1 MAATGC
7 LRTLA
12 RVYSAQVALKRMA
25 APYSACIKQPN
36 CQATFTRS
44 LCQAASADRDHY
56 DVAVVGGGMVGAA
69 FACGLATSSLTK
81 DLRISIVDTQE
92 LSKIK
97 LTELDSVP
105 DPRTVAITCG
115 AWKAITKRR
124 HASFDTMQVWD
135 YAGQGY
141 VRYHASDVGQP
152 RLGYLVENR
161 VLISALYDRLQDLAS
176 VDLICPDSVE
186 NIEWPATSSTSQ
198 DRPVYV
204 PPPSSSVGVTVDAED
219 WALLRLGSG
228 RQLRA
233 RLVVGADGGRSKVRQ
248 LAGLKTTGWEYDQ
261 RAVISTVEVD
271 RPHATA
277 WQRFLPTGPLAL
289 LPLGNNFSNIVWSTS
304 AEMAKQLQEAN
315 DAQFAEAVN
324 NALVHDHAPLPS
336 TRTDNPIQRL
346 LRAAS
351 FSASGDEFQVPP
363 RVTGSFSPRM
373 SFPLILN
380 HAATYV
386 QPRLALIGDAAHTV
400 HPLAGQGV
408 NLGFGDASQLVKSLC
423 KACEDGGD
431 IGEQSVLAQYDFE
444 RRRANVAMMAA
455 LDGLHRVF
463 KVQWGPFSVARNL
476 GLAAVQFSGPLKRQF
491 MRVAMGM

>member
-1 MAATGC
+1 MA
-7 LRTLA
+7 
-12 RVYSAQVALKRMA
+12 V
-25 APYSACIKQPN
+25 PYSACVKQPH

-44 LCQAASADRDHY
+44 LCQAASADRDQY
-56 DVAVVGGGMVGAA
+56 DVVVVGGGMVGAA
-69 FACGLATSSLTK
+69 FACGLATSSMTK
-81 DLRISIVDTQE
+81 ELRTTIVDTQE

-97 LTELDSVP
+97 LTDPELNSIP
-105 DPRTVAITCG
+105 DPRTVAISPSTINFLKACG
-115 AWKAITKRR
+115 SWKAITERR

-161 VLISALYDRLQDLAS
+161 VLLSALHDRLQNVAS
-176 VDLICPDSVE
+176 IDLICPDSVE

-198 DRPVYV
+198 YRPTHV
-204 PPPSSSVGVTVDAED
+204 PPPSSSVGFTVDSED

-248 LAGLKTTGWEYDQ
+248 LANLKTTGWEYDQ

-277 WQRFLPTGPLAL
+277 WQRFLPTGPIAL
-289 LPLGNNFSNIVWSTS
+289 LPLGNNFSNIVWSTT

-315 DAQFAEAVN
+315 ETQFAEAVN

-336 TRTDNPIQRL
+336 TSTDDPIQRL

-423 KACEDGGD
+423 KACENGGD
-431 IGEQSVLAQYDFE
+431 IGEPSVLAQYDFE

-463 KVQWGPFSVARNL
+463 KLVYFTSAF
-476 GLAAVQFSGPLKRQF
+476 AA
-491 MRVAMGM
+491 AE